1 VETARASRTAVL
13 VCQGRAVADGRA
25 AVGRFAD
32 PVAVRLLRDD
42 ERRAVDQARAPE
54 LPSDVR
60 ERLVVEMLRATAQGM
75 VARTVAIDDAI
86 TAAGHRQ
93 VVILGAGLDTRP
105 WRLGALRDALT
116 FAVDH
121 PASQADARER
131 SEGLTP
137 VGPLEFVPVDLS
149 TDDLGAALVRAGH
162 DPAAPT
168 TWVWEG
174 VVPYLAADD
183 VRATVA
189 ALAGRSAPGSVLVV
203 QYQTRSWTATAG
215 RQLSRLVLRL
225 TRTADPLAAEPWRS
239 LWSPKAMAQLLGAH
253 GFDVATDDDLLTIA
267 GRLGSPATSRRSL
280 TNGRVAVATR
290 P

>member
-1 VETARASRTAVL
+1 METARASRTAVL

-42 ERRAVDQARAPE
+42 ERRAVEQARAPE

-60 ERLVVEMLRATAQGM
+60 ERLVVEMLRATAEGM

-86 TAAGHRQ
+86 TGAGHRQ

-105 WRLGALRDALT
+105 WRLGALREAVT

-121 PASQADARER
+121 PASQAEARER
-131 SEGLTP
+131 SAGMTP
-137 VGPLEFVPVDLS
+137 VGRLEFVPVDLS
-149 TDDLGAALVRAGH
+149 TDDLGVALTRAGH
-162 DPAAPT
+162 DSAAAT

-174 VVPYLAADD
+174 VVPYLTDDD

-189 ALAGRSAPGSVLVV
+189 ALAERSAPGSVLVV

-225 TRTADPLAAEPWRS
+225 TRTADPLTAEPWRS
-239 LWSPKAMAQLLGAH
+239 LWSPKAMARMLAEH
-253 GFDVATDDDLLTIA
+253 GFPVEQDDDLLTIA
-267 GRLGSPATSRRSL
+267 GRLGSPATRRRSL
-280 TNGRVAVATR
+280 ANGRVAVATR